1 MRRVDAVYEEAQLE
15 LIVKSAL
22 VKLALTLGT
31 LAAALLAG
39 AANMRIG

>member
-1 MRRVDAVYEEAQLE
+1 M
-15 LIVKSAL
+15 IVKSTL